1 MGGEEDKAQ
10 KAISSAAWHDLVR
23 KTQNK
28 CKAFEKAFL
37 NFEAVPAAVVS
48 VLTLCQHLSFS
59 AAAAVEAERVGCYWD
74 SNDRIFPHR
83 SGGGIADNTP
93 VTCAQRCVQDNAGTY
108 KASGFLSAKTLGAF
122 PTNLLRI
129 TGQGPTKGIILPQL
143 FVLSKRRDA
152 SYNMDKKVKK
162 NLFQRNT
169 QYLCLCFTTKLFQ
182 TIFTPW
188 SKRDMV
194 SKS

>member
-1 MGGEEDKAQ
+1 M
-10 KAISSAAWHDLVR
+10 R

-152 SYNMDKKVKK
+152 SYMDKKVKK
-162 NLFQRNT
+162 TSFPKKHSVLMSLLH
-169 QYLCLCFTTKLFQ
+169 YQ
-182 TIFTPW
+182 TFPDYIYA
-188 SKRDMV
+188 MV
-194 SKS
+194 QAGHGEQIMILH